1 MAPVIYKVNEPKFR
15 EKMASFD
22 YDWTLVS
29 PKNGKTF
36 PKSVDDWVWLYPNV
50 IDKIK
55 ELYNNNYMIV
65 IFSNQSKEWKHEQI
79 QIVAEK
85 LEVPVFIC
93 IAQLKEDYKPN
104 TILFDKLV
112 GRKKINLNES
122 FFVGDALG
130 RKTDFA
136 DSDKVFAENIGIKY
150 MAPEVFFH
158 VDSKFELP
166 KIPEN
171 KKPELIIMVGYPAS
185 GKSTISNEIF
195 KKRNYEIIDGDTYK
209 TVPKILKAVTE
220 QFKNK
225 KSVVIDATNSS
236 KEKRSKY
243 ITLANEYKY
252 DIRCIHM
259 TTSLEE
265 SYKRNKTRDEDKQI
279 PKIAYSVYTKY
290 FDEPNENEGF
300 KLITL

>member
-1 MAPVIYKVNEPKFR
+1 MTPIIYKINEPKIR

-36 PKSVDDWVWLYPNV
+36 PKSVDDWVWLYPNI

-55 ELYNNNYMIV
+55 ELYDNDYMIV

-79 QIVAEK
+79 KIVAEK
-85 LEVPVFIC
+85 LQVPVFVC

-112 GRKKINLNES
+112 GKKKINLKES

-150 MAPEVFFH
+150 IAPEVFFH
-158 VDSKFELP
+158 VDANFELP

-171 KKPELIIMVGYPAS
+171 KKLELIIMVGYPAS
-185 GKSTISNEIF
+185 GKSTISNEIL
-195 KKRNYEIIDGDTYK
+195 KKRNYEIVNGDIYK
-209 TVPKILKAVTE
+209 TVPKILKITTE
-220 QFKNK
+220 YFKNK
-225 KSVVIDATNSS
+225 NT
-236 KEKRSKY
+236 
-243 ITLANEYKY
+243 
-252 DIRCIHM
+252 
-259 TTSLEE
+259 
-265 SYKRNKTRDEDKQI
+265 
-279 PKIAYSVYTKY
+279 
-290 FDEPNENEGF
+290 F
-300 KLITL
+300 

>member
-1 MAPVIYKVNEPKFR
+1 MAPIIHKVNEPKFR

-29 PKNGKTF
+29 PKEGKTF
-36 PKSVDDWVWLYPNV
+36 PKNVDDWVWLYPNV
-50 IDKIK
+50 VNKIK
-55 ELYNNNYMIV
+55 ELYDNNYMIV

-79 QIVAEK
+79 LLVAEK
-85 LEVPVFIC
+85 LEVPVFVC
-93 IAQLKEDYKPN
+93 ISQLKEDYKPN

-112 GRKKINLNES
+112 GKKKINFDES

-158 VDSKFELP
+158 VEVKFELP
-166 KIPEN
+166 KISEN

-220 QFKNK
+220 NFKNK

-243 ITLANEYKY
+243 IELANNYKY
-252 DIRCIHM
+252 DIRCVHM

-290 FDEPNENEGF
+290 FNEPNENEGF

>member
-1 MAPVIYKVNEPKFR
+1 MTPIINKINEPKFR

-36 PKSVDDWVWLYPNV
+36 PKSVDDWVWLYPNI

-55 ELYNNNYMIV
+55 ELYNNDFMIV
-65 IFSNQSKEWKHEQI
+65 IFTNQSKEWKHEQI

-85 LEVPVFIC
+85 LQVPVFVC
-93 IAQLKEDYKPN
+93 IAQLKEYYKPN

-112 GRKKINLNES
+112 GKKKINLKES

-150 MAPEVFFH
+150 IAPEVFFH
-158 VDSKFELP
+158 VDTKFELS

-171 KKPELIIMVGYPAS
+171 KKHELIIMVGYPAS

-195 KKRNYEIIDGDTYK
+195 KKRNYEIVDGDTYK
-209 TVPKILKAVTE
+209 TLPKILKVTTE
-220 QFKNK
+220 HLKNK
-225 KSVVIDATNSS
+225 KSIVIDATNSS
-236 KEKRSKY
+236 KGKRSKY
-243 ITLANEYKY
+243 IELANEYKY

-265 SYKRNKTRDEDKQI
+265 SYKRNKSRDEAKQI
-279 PKIAYSVYTKY
+279 PKIAYSIYTKY

-300 KLITL
+300 ILINL